1 MLAIENVLNPEEVAD
16 FRRKLEGASWVDGR
30 ATAGYRSGEVKRNLQ
45 VATDDEAG
53 RNLGARIVE
62 RLSRN
67 ALFVTA
73 ALPQRIFPPLFNRY
87 EAGMGFGNHIDNALR
102 GDAERIRTDLSAT
115 LFLSSPDE
123 YDGGELVVEDY
134 LGTHSVK
141 LAAGDMIL
149 YPGSSVHRVHAVT
162 RGTRIAAFFWIQSLV
177 RDAQRRRI
185 LLDLDLAIQG
195 LRARSG
201 EGPELLSLSGVYH
214 NLLREWAEP

>member
-1 MLAIENVLNPEEVAD
+1 MLAIEKVLAPEEVAE
-16 FRRKLEGASWVDGR
+16 FRQRLEGAAWVDGR
-30 ATAGYRSGEVKRNLQ
+30 ATAGHRSGEVKRNLQ
-45 VATDDEAG
+45 VAAGDEVG
-53 RNLGARIVE
+53 RALGARIVE

-73 ALPQRIFPPLFNRY
+73 ALPQRVFPPLFNRY

-102 GDAERIRTDLSAT
+102 GDADRIRTDLSAT
-115 LFLSSPDE
+115 LFLSGPDE
-123 YDGGELVVEDY
+123 YDGGELVVEDT

-149 YPGSSVHRVHAVT
+149 YPGSSVHRVEAIT
-162 RGTRIAAFFWIQSLV
+162 RGSRVAAFFWIQSLV

-195 LRARSG
+195 LRARGG
-201 EGPELLSLSGVYH
+201 EGPELLALSGVYH

>member
-1 MLAIENVLNPEEVAD
+1 MLAIEKVLELDEVAD
-16 FRRKLEGASWVDGR
+16 FRHRLEAAAWVDGR

-45 VATDDEAG
+45 IAADDEVG
-53 RNLGARIVE
+53 RSLGARIVE

-115 LFLSSPDE
+115 LFLSGPDE

-134 LGTHSVK
+134 LGTHAVK

-162 RGTRIAAFFWIQSLV
+162 RGSRIAAFFWIQSLV

-201 EGPELLSLSGVYH
+201 ENPELLSLSGVYH